1 MPFYISYGNKW
12 SSRRRLI
19 TPTFHF
25 EILNDFLNVMNEQ
38 AQILV
43 DELAKLEKTKQEIN
57 IFKHIGLCALDI
69 ICGTYL
75 ALLNTKLY
83 IFIYFLLLL
92 QETAM
97 GHNVNAQIEKDSDYI
112 KAVFL

>member
-1 MPFYISYGNKW
+1 MPFYFSYGNKW

-43 DELAKLEKTKQEIN
+43 DELAKLEKAKQEIN

-75 ALLNTKLY
+75 AL
-83 IFIYFLLLL
+83 FL
-92 QETAM
+92 QSF
-97 GHNVNAQIEKDSDYI
+97 K
-112 KAVFL
+112 FLFFVVVVARNCNGS